1 MNIMK
6 KIILILLCLFYYAQV
21 NGQSE
26 LYSKAMTS
34 KIDSIANLHET
45 KLGCII
51 IGREQHDSKM
61 RTEIGEFKLDGPFLV
76 LLHRYYNINKLM
88 YFYVGT
94 DRENPPKTK
103 KVIYFVFETI

>member
-1 MNIMK
+1 MK
-6 KIILILLCLFYYAQV
+6 KVLLILLCIFYFMQA

-45 KLGCII
+45 KLGCVIF
-51 IGREQHDSKM
+51 GNEHHVNAT
-61 RTEIGEFKLDGPFLV
+61 RTEIGEFKFDGPFLV
-76 LLHRYYNINKLM
+76 LLRKYYNINKLI

-94 DRENPPKTK
+94 DKEHPTK
-103 KVIYFVFETI
+103 NRRVIYFVFESL